1 MWLSTRSSSYLRV
14 EGNETDDVIVPVPG
28 LATRTSYPTRNLS
41 EDLSEKLD
49 SEMNIK
55 GIL

>member
-14 EGNETDDVIVPVPG
+14 EGNETEDVIVPVPG